1 MATVFIQAS
10 PKGRL
15 EGDPIES
22 YVVEDNADHLLGTF
36 DTQQEAIAWA
46 RHNRH
51 SPRVPRVR
59 DLNDKKKPDHW
70 RAV

>member
-36 DTQQEAIAWA
+36 DTTGGDCLGET
-46 RHNRH
+46 
-51 SPRVPRVR
+51 
-59 DLNDKKKPDHW
+59 
-70 RAV
+70 

>member
-22 YVVEDNADHLLGTF
+22 YVVEDNADHSELLIRNRRRLPGRDIIVIRRGCRAF
-36 DTQQEAIAWA
+36 AI
-46 RHNRH
+46 
-51 SPRVPRVR
+51 
-59 DLNDKKKPDHW
+59 
-70 RAV
+70 